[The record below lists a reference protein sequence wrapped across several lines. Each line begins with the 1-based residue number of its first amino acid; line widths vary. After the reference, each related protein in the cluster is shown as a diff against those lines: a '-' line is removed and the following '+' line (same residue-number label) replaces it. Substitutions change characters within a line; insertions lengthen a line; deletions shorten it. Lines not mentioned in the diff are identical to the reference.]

1 MPTRKIVFPS
11 IVLFLVIVLATFLA
25 ACGGDEA
32 TPTPTQEASMDSG
45 QDGVAMEK
53 DDGDAM
59 EKDDGDAMEKDD
71 GDAMEKDDGDAMEKD
86 DGDAMEKD
94 DGDAMEKDDGDAMEK
109 DDGDAMEKDDGDAME
124 KDGGDAMEKD
134 DGDAMTSEDLPA
146 NLIAPHFVN
155 SFPGHGQTYMQAP
168 ELIVINFN
176 FNLHDNSDITVT
188 RDGHP
193 VNTATRIID
202 SNRLTLRT
210 TLGSDSGDGVYTV
223 QYRACWPD
231 ASCHEGQLGFI
242 VDSKSAA
249 YVDMTGEREVMIDLM
264 DVQFAPAKVI
274 VSRGTVV
281 TWRSADQVVHFVN
294 SDPHPSHNVLP
305 GLNSVGME
313 NGDTF
318 SYTFDEPGEWSYH
331 CAAPTG
337 RQ

>member
-1 MPTRKIVFPS
+1 
-11 IVLFLVIVLATFLA
+11 
-25 ACGGDEA
+25 
-32 TPTPTQEASMDSG
+32 MDSG
-45 QDGVAMEK
+45 Q
-53 DDGDAM
+53 DGDAM

-71 GDAMEKDDGDAMEKD
+71 GDAMEK
-86 DGDAMEKD
+86 
-94 DGDAMEKDDGDAMEK
+94 
-109 DDGDAMEKDDGDAME
+109 
-124 KDGGDAMEKD
+124 

-264 DVQFAPAKVI
+264 DVRFAPAKVI

-281 TWRSADQVVHFVN
+281 TWRNADQVVHFVN

-313 NGDTF
+313 NGNTF

-331 CAAPTG
+331 CSAHGAAMSGHIVVVP
-337 RQ
+337 

>member
-1 MPTRKIVFPS
+1 
-11 IVLFLVIVLATFLA
+11 
-25 ACGGDEA
+25 
-32 TPTPTQEASMDSG
+32 
-45 QDGVAMEK
+45 MEK
-53 DDGDAM
+53 EDDGDAM

-71 GDAMEKDDGDAMEKD
+71 GDAMEKDG
-86 DGDAMEKD
+86 
-94 DGDAMEKDDGDAMEK
+94 GDAMEKDDGDAMEK

-134 DGDAMTSEDLPA
+134 DGDAMEKDDGDAMEKDDGDAMEKDGDAMTSEDLPA

-331 CAAPTG
+331 CSAHGATMSGHIVVVP
-337 RQ
+337 